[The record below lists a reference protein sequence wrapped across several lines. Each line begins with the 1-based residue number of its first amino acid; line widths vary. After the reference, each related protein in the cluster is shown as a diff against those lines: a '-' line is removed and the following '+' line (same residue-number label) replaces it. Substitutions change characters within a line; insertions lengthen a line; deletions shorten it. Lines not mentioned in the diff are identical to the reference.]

1 MILSVL
7 KIFFNLV
14 GNTDIKSTEV
24 KHHKLWNEKFNFK
37 GITHTHTHTHTHT
50 RFELWYHLSNV
61 SAVFLVSEGICLK
74 KS

>member
-24 KHHKLWNEKFNFK
+24 KHHKLWNEKFSFK
-37 GITHTHTHTHTHT
+37 GITHTHTHTHTHAHGLN
-50 RFELWYHLSNV
+50 FGIISVMCQQFFLSV
-61 SAVFLVSEGICLK
+61 REFV
-74 KS
+74 